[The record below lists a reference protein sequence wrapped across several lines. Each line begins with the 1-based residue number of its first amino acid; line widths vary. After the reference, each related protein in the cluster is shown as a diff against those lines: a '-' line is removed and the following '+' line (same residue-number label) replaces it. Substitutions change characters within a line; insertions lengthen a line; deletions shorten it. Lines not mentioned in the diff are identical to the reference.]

1 MAENFDVIV
10 PLKEDQKKLSI
21 FGLSSKPALG
31 LIQRFA
37 GKPHEVLPVM
47 QKLSNDT
54 RTFTW
59 NENGFSRT
67 IFMPDIM

>member
-54 RTFTW
+54 RTFT
-59 NENGFSRT
+59 
-67 IFMPDIM
+67 